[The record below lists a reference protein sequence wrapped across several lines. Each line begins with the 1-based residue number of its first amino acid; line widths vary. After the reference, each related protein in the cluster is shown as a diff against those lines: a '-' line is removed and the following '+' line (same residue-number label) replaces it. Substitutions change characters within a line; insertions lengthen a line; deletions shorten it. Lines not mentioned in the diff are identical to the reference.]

1 MSRPARSLHLV
12 ICLALLAG
20 ALLAAPR
27 PALACTPP
35 PGGLPTYTP
44 AERAQSSDI
53 VALGTVS
60 ELRENFGIPGETAT
74 IAVERYLKGDGPE
87 PIVVS
92 GYGPGSIC
100 RSQLEVGARLIFY
113 IVRDGA
119 EGYRAYYKSQ
129 FDAVA
134 APEPATIAEIEA
146 AVAGPA
152 SQLYMPLANGAQ
164 PSAAAQAA
172 PGATGVVPLAALGL
186 FALLG
191 IVVAARR
198 RP

>member
-1 MSRPARSLHLV
+1 MSRPARALHLV

-20 ALLAAPR
+20 SLLAAPR

-35 PGGLPTYTP
+35 PGGLPTYTA

-53 VALGTVS
+53 VIIGAVT
-60 ELRENFGIPGETAT
+60 ELRESFGIPGETAT
-74 IAVERYLKGDGPE
+74 IAVERYLKGDGPASL
-87 PIVVS
+87 VVS

-113 IVRDGA
+113 IVGDGA
-119 EGYRAYYKSQ
+119 GGYRAYYKSQ

-134 APEPATIAEIEA
+134 APEPATVAEIEA
-146 AVAGPA
+146 AVARPA
-152 SQLYMPLANGAQ
+152 NQLYMPLANGAQ
-164 PSAAAQAA
+164 PPAPPQAAAGAA
-172 PGATGVVPLAALGL
+172 GVVPLAALGL